1 MTHPRS
7 GPNPLSP
14 DAMSANA
21 RLAEV
26 AEILAAGLIRMRDAK
41 SSSLSADA
49 GDSSLDFSAHTSG
62 HDAANRSHQG
72 GQK

>member
-1 MTHPRS
+1 
-7 GPNPLSP
+7 
-14 DAMSANA
+14 MSAKA
-21 RLAEV
+21 RLAVV
-26 AEILAAGLIRMRDAK
+26 AQILAAGLIRIRGAK